1 MLRGCRKKPVPNRS
15 SNPFERS
22 VASSVL
28 VIIMAVLVC
37 GCSSSQQIDPDEYIK
52 LGQYK
57 GLHVDR
63 SSYEVTE
70 EAMQDELEMLA
81 NAYADPDGNV
91 PEITDEFI
99 REISEGSFQDL
110 AAYKAALADQ
120 MRSEYDEFY
129 DLQYYEDLWN
139 LAVDNAEVIKDF
151 PPGYLQEKTERS
163 MISALKYAKSL
174 NMSCEDFVSEKM
186 GLTVEEFNSEAI
198 EYAKVAAKESMV
210 CAAIAKAENI
220 TVSDEDIEKAI
231 NEYVRLGA
239 FESREAFE
247 QEGPERMEELKEYIL
262 TSKVQD
268 LIAEYAK

>member
-28 VIIMAVLVC
+28 VIIMAVFVC

-174 NMSCEDFVSEKM
+174 NMSFDDFVSEKM